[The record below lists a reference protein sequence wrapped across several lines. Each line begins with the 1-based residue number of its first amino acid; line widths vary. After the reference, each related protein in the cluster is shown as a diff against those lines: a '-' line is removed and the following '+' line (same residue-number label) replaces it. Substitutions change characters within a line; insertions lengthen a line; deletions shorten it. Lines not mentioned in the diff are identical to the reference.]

1 MEGISLSIC
10 DTPVVINNP
19 NLPKAVKSVTVTYG
33 GNGSLCVAAED
44 ADNADYTHYLAEI
57 VACDGS
63 ELTNNFGQFE
73 AGERFLIGAEAGLKP
88 GKDYIVKIKTLR
100 EQYNTPKDSSEE
112 YKKHYYYGMD
122 TVESLPFTMK
132 EMQLPVLSKVD
143 ADFDTSKEVI
153 IKSDIILNHI

>member
-1 MEGISLSIC
+1 MKSGKQTINLPDSFENGTYYPLTAVSSMEGISLSIC

-100 EQYNTPKDSSEE
+100 EQYNTPKRLL
-112 YKKHYYYGMD
+112 GG
-122 TVESLPFTMK
+122 V
-132 EMQLPVLSKVD
+132 
-143 ADFDTSKEVI
+143 
-153 IKSDIILNHI
+153 